1 MKFEEKTRKRIV
13 YLVFV
18 AAIIYGAVNLA
29 PRSRTAT
36 EATVDIPTIEPLLTQ
51 PAPQVDSA
59 ASPSHSDDE
68 WGRDPFAYGAA
79 GAAPDQSD
87 ERVGLRMTAVSEA
100 NGIVMAIINGHA
112 VARGDV
118 VDGWTVVS
126 LNKRSATVESGG
138 RQLVL
143 NLGE

>member
-18 AAIIYGAVNLA
+18 AAIIYGVVNLV
-29 PRSRTAT
+29 PRTRSAN
-36 EATVDIPTIEPLLTQ
+36 EAAVTVPTIEPLVPL
-51 PAPQVDSA
+51 PAAPSESA
-59 ASPSHSDDE
+59 IAEAHNDD

-79 GAAPDQSD
+79 TVAPDEPEQ
-87 ERVGLRMTAVSEA
+87 RVGLRLTAVSEA
-100 NGIVMAIINGHA
+100 DGIVMAIINGHA

-126 LNKRSATVESGG
+126 LSKRSAMVESGG